1 MCKTYTVTKMI
12 ERSRLIDNSG
22 TSSPV
27 ATAASAVRAAAAGQ
41 AGAAGQIVVATSA
54 AAGTP
59 VAVAGPAGGP
69 AGSTQINLKIVFVRI
84 LDLAICLNVKL
95 FTGDCA
101 AGAGMTRHIVM
112 THGGAAG
119 GTPVRSGQILQVTG
133 QGGQQHQIVV
143 SQSGQI
149 ILNPNTAGMV
159 MLLS

>member
-1 MCKTYTVTKMI
+1 MLKFETVF
-12 ERSRLIDNSG
+12 
-22 TSSPV
+22 
-27 ATAASAVRAAAAGQ
+27 TAVS
-41 AGAAGQIVVATSA
+41 
-54 AAGTP
+54 
-59 VAVAGPAGGP
+59 
-69 AGSTQINLKIVFVRI
+69 
-84 LDLAICLNVKL
+84 
-95 FTGDCA
+95 

-159 MLLS
+159 MLLSYVVTKYTIFP